1 MWSTYLEVGE
11 EGLEEGGR
19 ERGEGEGGGGRGRKE
34 KGGTKREREKG
45 RGRGR
50 NGGVEEG
57 EDLCV
62 LHIGIMTVISVC
74 WRYEVVE

>member
-11 EGLEEGGR
+11 GGLEEGGR
-19 ERGEGEGGGGRGRKE
+19 GRGGRRRKGEGGEGRKE
-34 KGGTKREREKG
+34 EREREEG

-57 EDLCV
+57 EDSC
-62 LHIGIMTVISVC
+62 IPVC
-74 WRYEVVE
+74 TTHWHHDCS